1 MCFIVVA
8 ALEDASTLIC
18 CLITLFFL
26 ILIVYLHHL
35 RLRCQRKENITKNPS
50 TRRLPPQKNRDSR
63 PPTLR
68 PSLLVTGQCI
78 YMYVCVSCVIGE
90 DEAIYL
96 AGDSLY
102 AE

>member
-1 MCFIVVA
+1 MLFDYFIFLDFDCIPTPFKT
-8 ALEDASTLIC
+8 ALP
-18 CLITLFFL
+18 
-26 ILIVYLHHL
+26 
-35 RLRCQRKENITKNPS
+35 KEREHNKESIDEETPP
-50 TRRLPPQKNRDSR
+50 PPQKNRDSR